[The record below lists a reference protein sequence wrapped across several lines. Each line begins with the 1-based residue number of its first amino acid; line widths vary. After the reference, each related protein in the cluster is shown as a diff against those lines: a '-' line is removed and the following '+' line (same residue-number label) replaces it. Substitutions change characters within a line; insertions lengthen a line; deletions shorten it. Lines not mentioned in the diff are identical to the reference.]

1 MGLVLD
7 TAVVGGGIGG
17 LAAAALAARRGMRVG
32 VFERAKVLGGRGAS
46 QQRAGF
52 TWNLGGH
59 ALYRGGPAERVLGA
73 LGVSY
78 SGSPPPFA
86 GYAVVGDEAHV
97 LPTGPL
103 TLLRTGALGLRG
115 KLEAGKLLARLG
127 SLDTAK
133 LDQVTLSAWL
143 DGEMKDARAR
153 AILEM
158 FVRLTTYANAPDL
171 VSAGASLAQLRL
183 GQTKGVLYLD
193 GGWQTLVLAL
203 TANVKAHDARIETG
217 ADVHSVEPRPGGFVL
232 SGVDGLEVHARH
244 VVLAVPPGVAAAL
257 VQGPARAVLE
267 AWSKACV
274 PARAACLD
282 VVVSE
287 LPRPNARLALG
298 VSEPTYFSV
307 HSAVC
312 KLGGDGRSALIHLMK
327 YLSPEDDANGSEAEL
342 EACLDR
348 MQPGWRDVLVE
359 RRFLPKL
366 VTTNAIVTAKG
377 GALAGRP
384 GPLVPGCSGL
394 AVVGDWVGAEGM
406 LADASLGSAWV
417 ADAALAEEDSAPNV
431 TLPRNCRGKPAPE
444 VACESRPAHFVGET
458 IEELAVDGLS

>member
-17 LAAAALAARRGMRVG
+17 LAAAALAARRGKRVG

-59 ALYRGGPAERVLGA
+59 ALYRGGPAERVLSS

-78 SGSPPPFA
+78 SGSPPPLA
-86 GYAVVGDEAHV
+86 GYAIVGDEAHV

-133 LDQVTLSAWL
+133 LDSVTLAAWL

-153 AILEM
+153 AIFEM

-193 GGWQTLVLAL
+193 GGWQTLVDAL
-203 TANVKAHDARIETG
+203 TASVKAHDVRIEPGADVQRVEPREGGFGLTG
-217 ADVHSVEPRPGGFVL
+217 AD
-232 SGVDGLEVHARH
+232 GLEIHARH
-244 VVLAVPPGVAAAL
+244 VVLAVAPGVAAAL
-257 VQGPARAVLE
+257 VHGPARDVLE
-267 AWSKACV
+267 AWSKACI
-274 PARAACLD
+274 PSRASCLD
-282 VVVSE
+282 VVLSE

-298 VSEPTYFSV
+298 VLLPTYLSV
-307 HSAVC
+307 HSTVC
-312 KLGGDGRSALIHLMK
+312 KLGGDGRAALIHLMK
-327 YLSPEDDANGSEAEL
+327 YLSPEDDASGGEAEL

-366 VTTNAIVTAKG
+366 VTTNALVTAKAG
-377 GALAGRP
+377 GLSGRP
-384 GPLVPGCSGL
+384 GPLVPGCVGL

-406 LADASLGSAWV
+406 LADASLGSAWA
-417 ADAALAEEDSAPNV
+417 ADAALAEENSAPSV
-431 TLPRNCRGKPAPE
+431 ALPNNRQKKPAT
-444 VACESRPAHFVGET
+444 VHVGP
-458 IEELAVDGLS
+458 